1 MIRKPNRKIAREKR
15 HYKLRNFLSGT
26 TEKPRLAVYRSNMH
40 MYVQLIDDVKQ
51 VTIAQAS
58 TLDKEVKSQ
67 LEKTNDVNAATVV
80 GKVVATR
87 ALAKGIDT
95 VVFDRGGYKYHGK
108 VKAVAEAAREAGL
121 KF

>member
-1 MIRKPNRKIAREKR
+1 MIRKPNRKITREKR